1 MELIEQKFMKS
12 IVIIGCYFGTLRKDT
27 AMFLRSI
34 QANPTID
41 WLFFSDCDWGKVP
54 DNVKIVNM
62 SFEKLKELV
71 QSHFDFQIS
80 LEAPYKL
87 CDFKPAYGD
96 IFKDYAEK
104 YDFWGHCDFDMIFG
118 NLRKFFNEDKL
129 EKYDRIY
136 YQGHLSIYRNIE
148 KICKLYQSD
157 KGPQYYKDVFT
168 TSISCVFD
176 EVDGMYPIF
185 VKENVPIYSE
195 VQCIDVYPYLDVM
208 FHTRREFAIS
218 KQFPVN
224 YSKQVFGYEDG
235 GVYKWYMKDGTV
247 EKEEFAYIHFSHKIF
262 DAIDADNYFFT
273 SNGLIPA
280 TGKTIPFQNY
290 RKGIDEFRMNF
301 AEFNFRLRRKLKKI
315 KQKRLESRNNR

>member
-87 CDFKPAYGD
+87 CDFRPAYGD

-235 GVYKWYMKDGTV
+235 GVYKWFMKDGTV
-247 EKEEFAYIHFSHKIF
+247 EKEV
-262 DAIDADNYFFT
+262 DIDCGAGSVTLNLEGKVEDYNYELDSSAGSIEIGEDIDLGGLSTEKSIDNGSKRT
-273 SNGLIPA
+273 IEISNGAGSVEIR
-280 TGKTIPFQNY
+280 FH
-290 RKGIDEFRMNF
+290 
-301 AEFNFRLRRKLKKI
+301 
-315 KQKRLESRNNR
+315 